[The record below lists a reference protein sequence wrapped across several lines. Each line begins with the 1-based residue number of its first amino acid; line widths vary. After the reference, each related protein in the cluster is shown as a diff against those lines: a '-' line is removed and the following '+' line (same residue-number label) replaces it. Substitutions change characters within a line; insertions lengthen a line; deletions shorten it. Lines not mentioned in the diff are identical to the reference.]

1 MHCRVTHPF
10 KLLKMLLLEDV
21 EEGKI
26 CEASTQPRRV
36 ESGTSHASDILPR
49 AIKARIDPTKSRS
62 CGSCIAEVPLLDRA
76 LFDWISR
83 GLEYIKEGGKRLNI
97 A

>member
-1 MHCRVTHPF
+1 
-10 KLLKMLLLEDV
+10 MLLLEDV
-21 EEGKI
+21 EEEGKI

-76 LFDWISR
+76 LLGWISR
-83 GLEYIKEGGKRLNI
+83 GLEYIKEGGKS
-97 A
+97 